1 MIWLLAFGFL
11 LVALLYAS
19 VGFGGGSSYIAL
31 LSLSDID
38 YRLSAILALLCNILV
53 VSGNC
58 WRYWHAGQL
67 KLRPYWGFLLGSIP
81 LSWLGGRLAV
91 SEFFFTFLLGI
102 SLLLAALFML
112 WQPLMHRKKIVDIMP
127 PSFPIAFASGGI
139 LGFVAG
145 LVAIGGGIFLAP
157 LLHIKRWG
165 EAGSIAAFCSFF
177 ILINSVFGLIGQ
189 MQKNNFLTAFEAV
202 QIGWPLFAAVIIGGG
217 LGNHIGVLRFEQAMI
232 RRVTALLVIFVAL
245 RLLWRVTHLSGG

>member
-91 SEFFFTFLLGI
+91 SEFFHLSFGYKFAARRPFHA
-102 SLLLAALFML
+102 LATIDA
-112 WQPLMHRKKIVDIMP
+112 QKKIVDIMP